1 MKIICEEKKLIKDK
15 TYFKEKTSE
24 KNFKSC
30 EENKSYYIKLYKLS
44 DIFQYLSVIEIHID
58 NYEGINEEKKKKIE
72 RNNSAETEKEKNIQI
87 GLTNRQNKSE
97 RNERRKN

>member
-15 TYFKEKTSE
+15 TYFKEKTRE

-30 EENKSYYIKLYKLS
+30 DENKSYYIKLYKLS

-58 NYEGINEEKKKKIE
+58 NYEGINEEKQI
-72 RNNSAETEKEKNIQI
+72 TE
-87 GLTNRQNKSE
+87 NKSE